1 VYIVSAFWEF
11 WLTKFS
17 LFKQHW
23 NSIVSSF
30 SKPLNFN
37 SGMKQNNGQSG
48 QYLNTETIGMKPKN
62 NLTGPYFKKELI
74 LADFRLANLSRD
86 CSVIGRREVLTGK
99 AKFGIF
105 GDGKEIIQMALA
117 KQFKNGDWRSGYYR
131 DQTWMMA
138 MGLYDSL
145 EFFHQLYGNIDDQ
158 FNSGSGGRVF
168 NNHFSVPNINRDGT
182 WRDLTKQKNSSAD
195 ISPTAG
201 QMPRLLG
208 LAYASKLFRQN
219 KDLKQFTTLSLNGN
233 EVAFGS
239 IGDASTSEGYFW
251 ETINAAGVLQVP
263 MAVSIYDDGYG
274 ISVPKKYQTTKGSI
288 SEILKGFETEKDKP
302 GIRIF
307 KGKGWDYPGL
317 IKLYEEGIAICREQ
331 HTPVVFHIEEVTQP
345 QGHSTSGS
353 HERYKSEERLKWEI
367 EFDPIRKM
375 REWIHS
381 LDIATDEE
389 LDKIVVEAEEE
400 AKESRRKGWESFQ
413 TPIKTE
419 RDALV
424 KIINDRSCKCTDKV
438 KENSV
443 DSYTEEL
450 KQVASPIRK
459 DNFVTAR
466 KILRNICGTCLKA
479 DNLNEE
485 LNGWLKRNYA
495 DALKGYDSFLY
506 NETPTSVLNVKP
518 VAPVYSADSPE
529 VPGRQVLR
537 DNYDKLFSKY
547 PLLVTFGEDTGVIGG
562 VNQSLEGLQKKFGEL
577 RITDTGIR
585 EATILGQGL
594 GLALRGMRPIAE
606 IQYLDYLMYALQIL
620 SDDLATTH
628 YRSAGKMVAPLI
640 ISTRGHRLEGIWH
653 SGSPMSMLINSV
665 RGVYVCSP
673 RDMTR
678 AAGFYNTLLEG
689 NDPAVVIEPLN
700 GYRLKEKLPDNLGE
714 FKIQLGIPEI
724 LNPGTD
730 LTIVTYGSTV
740 KIAIEAV
747 KQLALHDISVELI
760 DVQTL
765 IPFDKN
771 KMIVESLKKTNRVLF
786 LDEDVPGGTT
796 AYMMQE
802 VLEKQN
808 GWQFLDSP
816 PKTLAAKEHR
826 PAYTTDGDYFSK
838 PNAEDVFD
846 VVYGMMKEAVPDKY

>member
-1 VYIVSAFWEF
+1 
-11 WLTKFS
+11 
-17 LFKQHW
+17 
-23 NSIVSSF
+23 
-30 SKPLNFN
+30 
-37 SGMKQNNGQSG
+37 MKQNNNQTGHD
-48 QYLNTETIGMKPKN
+48 LNTEIIEMKQIRN
-62 NLTGPYFKKELI
+62 QSEQYFNKESI
-74 LADFRLANLSRD
+74 LADFRMANLSR
-86 CSVIGRREVLTGK
+86 SLSIIGRREVLTGK

-105 GDGKEIIQMALA
+105 GDGKEIIQLALA
-117 KQFKNGDWRSGYYR
+117 KQFRNGYWRSGYYR

-138 MGLYDSL
+138 MGVYDSL
-145 EFFHQLYGNIDDQ
+145 EFFHQLYGNTDNQ

-168 NNHFSVPNINRDGT
+168 NNHFSIPNINPDGS

-219 KDLKQFTTLSLNGN
+219 KELQQFTTLSLKGN

-263 MAVSIYDDGYG
+263 MAVSVYDDGYG

-307 KGKGWDYPGL
+307 KGKGWDYAGL
-317 IKLYEEGIAICREQ
+317 IKLYQEGIAICREQ

-353 HERYKSEERLKWEI
+353 HERYKSEERLKWEE
-367 EFDPIRKM
+367 EFDPIKKM
-375 REWIHS
+375 REWIINS
-381 LDIATDEE
+381 EIATSEE
-389 LDKIVVEAEEE
+389 LDKLALEAEEE

-413 TPIKTE
+413 SPIKIE

-424 KIINDRSCKCTDKV
+424 KIINDRSCRCTEKA
-438 KENSV
+438 KEESV
-443 DSYTEEL
+443 DSYTDEL
-450 KQVASPIRK
+450 KRVPAPIRK

-466 KILRNICGTCLKA
+466 KILRNICGTCLKS
-479 DNLNEE
+479 DNLKEE
-485 LNGWLKRNYA
+485 LQGWLKRNYE
-495 DALKGYDSFLY
+495 DARKSYDSFLY
-506 NETPTSVLNVKP
+506 NETPSSVLNVKP
-518 VAPVYSADSPE
+518 IAPLYSANSPE
-529 VPGRQVLR
+529 VPGRQILR
-537 DNYDKLFSKY
+537 DNYEKLFTKY
-547 PLLVTFGEDTGVIGG
+547 PLLVTFGEDTGNIGG

-606 IQYLDYLMYALQIL
+606 IQYLDYLMYCLQIL

-628 YRSAGKMVAPLI
+628 YRTAGRMIAPLI

-665 RGVYVCSP
+665 RGIYVCSP

-689 NDPAVVIEPLN
+689 NDPAIVIEPLN
-700 GYRLKEKLPDNLGE
+700 GYRLKEKLPDNIGE
-714 FKIQLGIPEI
+714 FRLELGIPEI
-724 LNPGTD
+724 LKEGTD

-740 KIAIEAV
+740 KIAMEAV
-747 KQLALHDISVELI
+747 KHLAAHDISVELI

-765 IPFDKN
+765 MPFDRK
-771 KMIVESLKKTNRVLF
+771 KIIIESLKKTNRILF

-802 VLEKQN
+802 VIEKQG
-808 GWQFLDSP
+808 GWQYLDSP
-816 PKTLAAKEHR
+816 PKTLTAKEHR

-838 PNAEDVFD
+838 PSAEDVFD
-846 VVYGMMKEAVPDKY
+846 VVYQMMKEAEPEKY

>member
-1 VYIVSAFWEF
+1 MQLIN
-11 WLTKFS
+11 L
-17 LFKQHW
+17 Q
-23 NSIVSSF
+23 
-30 SKPLNFN
+30 
-37 SGMKQNNGQSG
+37 SGMKQNNNQTAYD
-48 QYLNTETIGMKPKN
+48 QNAEIIEMKQIKNQTERLFN
-62 NLTGPYFKKELI
+62 KESI
-74 LADFRLANLSRD
+74 LADFRMANLSRSL
-86 CSVIGRREVLTGK
+86 SVIGRREVLTGK

-105 GDGKEIIQMALA
+105 GDGKEIIQLALA
-117 KQFKNGDWRSGYYR
+117 KQFKDGDWRSGYYR

-138 MGLYDSL
+138 MGVYDSL
-145 EFFHQLYGNIDDQ
+145 EFFHQLYGNTDNQ

-168 NNHFSVPNINRDGT
+168 NNHFSIPNINPDGS

-219 KDLKQFTTLSLNGN
+219 KELQQFTTLSTKGN

-263 MAVSIYDDGYG
+263 LAVSVYDDGYG

-288 SEILKGFETEKDKP
+288 SDILKGFETEKDKP

-307 KGKGWDYPGL
+307 KGKGWDYAGL
-317 IKLYEEGIAICREQ
+317 IKLYQEGIAICREQ

-353 HERYKSEERLKWEI
+353 HERYKSEERLKWEE
-367 EFDPIRKM
+367 EFDPIKKM
-375 REWIHS
+375 REWILGS
-381 LDIATDEE
+381 EIATSEE
-389 LDKIVVEAEEE
+389 LDKLALEAEEE
-400 AKESRRKGWESFQ
+400 AKESRRLGWESFQ
-413 TPIKTE
+413 NPIRIE

-424 KIINDRSCKCTDKV
+424 KIINDRSCRCTEKA
-438 KENSV
+438 KEESV
-443 DSYTEEL
+443 DNYTDDL
-450 KQVASPIRK
+450 KKVPAPIRK

-466 KILRNICGTCLKA
+466 KILRNICGTCLKS
-479 DNLNEE
+479 DNLKEE
-485 LNGWLKRNYA
+485 LQGWLKRNYE
-495 DALKGYDSFLY
+495 DARKSYDSHLY
-506 NETPTSVLNVKP
+506 NETPSSVLNVKP

-529 VPGRQVLR
+529 VPGRQILR
-537 DNYDKLFSKY
+537 DNYEKLFAKY
-547 PLLVTFGEDTGVIGG
+547 PLLVTFGEDTGNIGG

-606 IQYLDYLMYALQIL
+606 IQYLDYLMYCLQVL

-628 YRSAGKMVAPLI
+628 YRTAGRMIAPLI

-665 RGVYVCSP
+665 RGIYVCSP

-678 AAGFYNTLLEG
+678 AAGFYNTLLVG
-689 NDPAVVIEPLN
+689 NDPAIVIEPLN
-700 GYRLKEKLPDNLGE
+700 GYRLKEKLPDNIGE
-714 FKIQLGIPEI
+714 FRLELGIPEI
-724 LNPGTD
+724 MKEGTD

-740 KIAIEAV
+740 KIAMEAV
-747 KQLALHDISVELI
+747 KHLAAHDISVELI

-765 IPFDKN
+765 MPFDRKR
-771 KMIVESLKKTNRVLF
+771 IIIDSLKKTNRILF

-796 AYMMQE
+796 AYMLQE
-802 VLEKQN
+802 VIEKQG
-808 GWQFLDSP
+808 GWQYLDSP
-816 PKTLAAKEHR
+816 PKTLTAKEHR

-838 PNAEDVFD
+838 PSAEDVFD
-846 VVYGMMKEAVPDKY
+846 AVYEMMKEAEPEQF

>member
-1 VYIVSAFWEF
+1 MIKE
-11 WLTKFS
+11 
-17 LFKQHW
+17 
-23 NSIVSSF
+23 N
-30 SKPLNFN
+30 
-37 SGMKQNNGQSG
+37 
-48 QYLNTETIGMKPKN
+48 IGMKLN
-62 NLTGPYFKKELI
+62 NNQSEKYFNKESI
-74 LADFRLANLSRD
+74 LADYRMANLSRSL
-86 CSVIGRREVLTGK
+86 SVIGRKEVLTGK

-105 GDGKEIIQMALA
+105 GDGKEIIQLALA

-145 EFFHQLYGNIDDQ
+145 EFFHQLYGNTDNQ
-158 FNSGSGGRVF
+158 FNTGSGGRVF
-168 NNHFSVPNINRDGT
+168 NNHFSIPNINPDGS

-219 KDLKQFTTLSLNGN
+219 KDLQQFTTLSVNGN

-263 MAVSIYDDGYG
+263 MAVSVYDDGYG

-307 KGKGWDYPGL
+307 KGKGWDYAGL

-353 HERYKSEERLKWEI
+353 HERYKSVERLKWEE
-367 EFDPIRKM
+367 EFDPIKKM
-375 REWIHS
+375 REWILS
-381 LDIATDEE
+381 SEITTSDE
-389 LDKIVVEAEEE
+389 LDNIALAAEEE
-400 AKESRRKGWESFQ
+400 AKESRKKGWESFQ
-413 TPIKTE
+413 NPIKIE

-424 KIINDRSCKCTDKV
+424 KIINDRSCKCTEKA
-438 KENSV
+438 KEETIE
-443 DSYTEEL
+443 SYAEDL
-450 KQVASPIRK
+450 KQVPAPIRK

-466 KILRNICGTCLKA
+466 KILRNICGSCLKS
-479 DNLNEE
+479 DNLKEE
-485 LNGWLKRNYA
+485 LQGWLKRNYA
-495 DALKGYDSFLY
+495 TARKSYDSFLY
-506 NETPTSVLNVKP
+506 NETPSSVLNVKP
-518 VAPVYSADSPE
+518 VPPVYSSDSQE
-529 VPGRQVLR
+529 VPGRQILR
-537 DNYDKLFSKY
+537 DNYDKLFTKY
-547 PLLVTFGEDTGVIGG
+547 PLLLTFGEDTGGIGG

-594 GLALRGMRPIAE
+594 GLSLRGLRPIAE
-606 IQYLDYLMYALQIL
+606 IQYLDYLMYALQVL

-628 YRSAGKMVAPLI
+628 YRTAGRMIAPLI

-689 NDPAVVIEPLN
+689 NDPAIVIEPLN
-700 GYRLKEKLPDNLGE
+700 GYRLKEKMPDNIGE
-714 FKIQLGIPEI
+714 FRLPLGIPEV
-724 LNPGTD
+724 LSHGTD

-740 KIAIEAV
+740 KIAVEAV
-747 KQLALHDISVELI
+747 KHLAAHDISVELI

-765 IPFDKN
+765 VPFDRN
-771 KMIVESLKKTNRVLF
+771 KMILESLKKTNRILF
-786 LDEDVPGGTT
+786 LDEDLPGGTT

-802 VLEKQN
+802 VIEKQG
-808 GWQFLDSP
+808 GWQYLDSP

-838 PNAEDVFD
+838 PSAEDVFD
-846 VVYGMMKEAVPDKY
+846 VVYDMMKEAEPEKY

>member
-1 VYIVSAFWEF
+1 
-11 WLTKFS
+11 
-17 LFKQHW
+17 
-23 NSIVSSF
+23 
-30 SKPLNFN
+30 
-37 SGMKQNNGQSG
+37 MKQTTNPTNI
-48 QYLNTETIGMKPKN
+48 NINKET
-62 NLTGPYFKKELI
+62 I

-86 CSVIGRREVLTGK
+86 LSITGRREVLTGK

-105 GDGKEIIQMALA
+105 GDGKEIIQIAMA
-117 KQFKNGDWRSGYYR
+117 KQFSEGDWRSGYYR

-145 EFFHQLYGNIDDQ
+145 EFFHQLYGNTDRQ
-158 FNSGSGGRVF
+158 VNHGSGGRVF
-168 NNHFSVPNINRDGT
+168 NNHFSIPNINPDGS
-182 WRDLTKQKNSSAD
+182 WRDLTKQKNSSSD

-219 KDLKQFTTLSLNGN
+219 KELHQFTTLTNKGN

-263 MAVSIYDDGYG
+263 MAVSVYDDGYG

-317 IKLYEEGIAICREQ
+317 IKLYEEGIAICRAQ
-331 HTPVVFHIEEVTQP
+331 HIPVLFHIEEVTQP

-353 HERYKSEERLKWEI
+353 HERYKDEDRLKWEDN
-367 EFDPIRKM
+367 FDPIKKM
-375 REWIHS
+375 REWILES
-381 LDIATDEE
+381 GIAEAAE
-389 LDKIVVEAEEE
+389 LDKLAAEAEEE
-400 AKESRRKGWESFQ
+400 VKESRKKGWEMFQ
-413 TPIKTE
+413 EPIKVE

-424 KIINDRSCKCTDKV
+424 KIINDRSCNCSEKAKEDSVEQFTEDLKKV
-438 KENSV
+438 I
-443 DSYTEEL
+443 
-450 KQVASPIRK
+450 SPIRK

-466 KILRNICGTCLKA
+466 KILRNVCNTCLNS
-479 DNLNEE
+479 DNLKEE
-485 LNGWLKRNYA
+485 LQGWLIRNYK
-495 DALKGYDSFLY
+495 DATRSYDSYLY

-518 VAPVYSADSPE
+518 VAPVYSANSAE
-529 VPGRQVLR
+529 VPGRQILR
-537 DNYDKLFSKY
+537 DNYDKLFTKY
-547 PLLVTFGEDTGVIGG
+547 PRLVTFGEDVGLIGG

-585 EATILGQGL
+585 EATILGQGI

-606 IQYLDYLMYALQIL
+606 IQYLDYLVYALQLL
-620 SDDLATTH
+620 SDDLATTY
-628 YRSAGKMVAPLI
+628 YRTAGRMIAPLI

-665 RGVYVCSP
+665 RGSYVCAP

-689 NDPAVVIEPLN
+689 NDPAIVIEPLN
-700 GYRLKEKLPDNLGE
+700 GYRLKEKMPDNIGE
-714 FKIQLGIPEI
+714 FRLQLGIPEV
-724 LNPGTD
+724 LYQGTD
-730 LTIVTYGSTV
+730 LTLITYGSTV
-740 KIAIEAV
+740 KIAVEAV
-747 KQLALHDISVELI
+747 KQLAAHDISVELI

-765 IPFDKN
+765 VPFDKN
-771 KMIVESLKKTNRVLF
+771 KVILESIKKTNRVLF

-802 VLEKQN
+802 VLEKQ
-808 GWQFLDSP
+808 GAWQYLDSP
-816 PKTLAAKEHR
+816 PKTLTAKEHR

-838 PNAEDVFD
+838 PNSEDVFD
-846 VVYGMMKEAVPDKY
+846 LIFAMMKEAVPEKY